1 MGDSCGCRIRD
12 NMMLLSLTLAAVA
25 SLASSESGIS
35 YTAEPFK
42 ADQQQLAH
50 ITYTAE
56 PFKTEFKPINT
67 NAAIQPFTTYASLP
81 RTYTPIN
88 TLSSSSSS
96 SYSYALPLSYN
107 AFPAVSNL
115 YTNSLTSLTSSN
127 WFYNSRPISRESSN
141 IVPASTR
148 TIPSSPLVRALYNP
162 AIVQPLTA
170 TKQMAKREAEA
181 GMTYTAEPFESKSML
196 TYTAEPF
203 KSKKTTLSP
212 PRLAYQPLSV
222 PKPAY
227 SGMPSNFAY
236 TYQRPVSYNS
246 FITPTSYPTAYT
258 LPYTLPYTSS
268 YMQPTRIQPSTY
280 TYTTHL
286 SNFGLCLNN
295 LGAQVPC

>member
-25 SLASSESGIS
+25 SLASSESGIN

-56 PFKTEFKPINT
+56 PFKTEFKPIKT

-96 SYSYALPLSYN
+96 YSYTLPLSYN
-107 AFPAVSNL
+107 TLPALSSL
-115 YTNSLTSLTSSN
+115 YTNSLPLTSSN
-127 WFYNSRPISRESSN
+127 WFYNSRPISRVSSN

-148 TIPSSPLVRALYNP
+148 TIPSVSSPLVRALYNP

-181 GMTYTAEPFESKSML
+181 GMTYTAEPFKSKSML

-203 KSKKTTLSP
+203 ESKETTLSP
-212 PRLAYQPLSV
+212 PR
-222 PKPAY
+222 PAY
-227 SGMPSNFAY
+227 PGMPSNFAY

-246 FITPTSYPTAYT
+246 FINPTSYPTAYT

>member
-1 MGDSCGCRIRD
+1 
-12 NMMLLSLTLAAVA
+12 MMLLSLTLAAVA

-88 TLSSSSSS
+88 TLSSSSS
-96 SYSYALPLSYN
+96 YTLPLSYN
-107 AFPAVSNL
+107 TLPALSSL
-115 YTNSLTSLTSSN
+115 YTNSLPLTSSN
-127 WFYNSRPISRESSN
+127 WFYNSRPISRVSSN

-148 TIPSSPLVRALYNP
+148 TIPSVSSPLVRALYNP

-181 GMTYTAEPFESKSML
+181 GMTYTAEPFKSKSML

-203 KSKKTTLSP
+203 ESKETTLCS
-212 PRLAYQPLSV
+212 PRLAFQPLSV

-236 TYQRPVSYNS
+236 TYQR
-246 FITPTSYPTAYT
+246 
-258 LPYTLPYTSS
+258 
-268 YMQPTRIQPSTY
+268 
-280 TYTTHL
+280 
-286 SNFGLCLNN
+286 
-295 LGAQVPC
+295 

>member
-1 MGDSCGCRIRD
+1 MGAPDSCGCRIRD

-25 SLASSESGIS
+25 SLASSESGIN

-56 PFKTEFKPINT
+56 PFKTEFKPIKT

-96 SYSYALPLSYN
+96 YSYTLPLSYN
-107 AFPAVSNL
+107 TLPALSSL
-115 YTNSLTSLTSSN
+115 YTNSLPLTSSN
-127 WFYNSRPISRESSN
+127 WFYNSRPISRVSSN

-148 TIPSSPLVRALYNP
+148 TIPSVSSPLVRALYNP

-203 KSKKTTLSP
+203 KSKKTTLSS
-212 PRLAYQPLSV
+212 PRLAYQPLLSV

-236 TYQRPVSYNS
+236 PYQHPISYNS
-246 FITPTSYPTAYT
+246 FINPTSYPTAYT
-258 LPYTLPYTSS
+258 VPYTSS
-268 YMQPTRIQPSTY
+268 YMHPTRIQPSTY

>member
-56 PFKTEFKPINT
+56 PFKTEFKPINN

-88 TLSSSSSS
+88 TLSSSSSSS

-127 WFYNSRPISRESSN
+127 WFYNSRPISRVSSN

-148 TIPSSPLVRALYNP
+148 TIPSSPL
-162 AIVQPLTA
+162 
-170 TKQMAKREAEA
+170 MAKREAEA

-246 FITPTSYPTAYT
+246 FINPTSYPTAYT

>member
-1 MGDSCGCRIRD
+1 MGAPDSCGCRIRD

-81 RTYTPIN
+81 RTYT
-88 TLSSSSSS
+88 
-96 SYSYALPLSYN
+96 
-107 AFPAVSNL
+107 
-115 YTNSLTSLTSSN
+115 
-127 WFYNSRPISRESSN
+127 
-141 IVPASTR
+141 
-148 TIPSSPLVRALYNP
+148 
-162 AIVQPLTA
+162 
-170 TKQMAKREAEA
+170 
-181 GMTYTAEPFESKSML
+181 
-196 TYTAEPF
+196 
-203 KSKKTTLSP
+203 
-212 PRLAYQPLSV
+212 
-222 PKPAY
+222 
-227 SGMPSNFAY
+227 
-236 TYQRPVSYNS
+236 
-246 FITPTSYPTAYT
+246 
-258 LPYTLPYTSS
+258 LPYTSS

>member
-1 MGDSCGCRIRD
+1 MGAPDSCGCRIRD

-56 PFKTEFKPINT
+56 PFKTEFKPINS

-88 TLSSSSSS
+88 TLSSSS
-96 SYSYALPLSYN
+96 
-107 AFPAVSNL
+107 
-115 YTNSLTSLTSSN
+115 
-127 WFYNSRPISRESSN
+127 
-141 IVPASTR
+141 
-148 TIPSSPLVRALYNP
+148 SSPLVRALYNP

-203 KSKKTTLSP
+203 ESKETTLSP

-222 PKPAY
+222 PK
-227 SGMPSNFAY
+227 
-236 TYQRPVSYNS
+236 
-246 FITPTSYPTAYT
+246 
-258 LPYTLPYTSS
+258 
-268 YMQPTRIQPSTY
+268 
-280 TYTTHL
+280 
-286 SNFGLCLNN
+286 
-295 LGAQVPC
+295 

>member
-1 MGDSCGCRIRD
+1 MGAPDSCGCRIRD

-96 SYSYALPLSYN
+96 YSYTLPLYYN
-107 AFPAVSNL
+107 TLPALSSL
-115 YTNSLTSLTSSN
+115 YTNSLPLTSSN
-127 WFYNSRPISRESSN
+127 WFYNSRPISRVSSN

-148 TIPSSPLVRALYNP
+148 TIPSVSSPLVRALYNP

-181 GMTYTAEPFESKSML
+181 GL

-203 KSKKTTLSP
+203 KSKKTTLSS
-212 PRLAYQPLSV
+212 PRLAYQPLLSV

-236 TYQRPVSYNS
+236 TYQHPISYNS
-246 FITPTSYPTAYT
+246 FINPPSYPTAYT
-258 LPYTLPYTSS
+258 VPYTSS
-268 YMQPTRIQPSTY
+268 YMHPTRIQPSTY

>member
-1 MGDSCGCRIRD
+1 MGAPDSCGCRIRD

-96 SYSYALPLSYN
+96 YSYTLPLSYN
-107 AFPAVSNL
+107 TLPALSSL
-115 YTNSLTSLTSSN
+115 YTNSLPLPSSN
-127 WFYNSRPISRESSN
+127 WFYNSRPISRVSSN

-148 TIPSSPLVRALYNP
+148 TIPSVSSPLVRALYNP

-181 GMTYTAEPFESKSML
+181 GMTYTAEPFKSKSML

-203 KSKKTTLSP
+203 ESKETTLSP
-212 PRLAYQPLSV
+212 PR
-222 PKPAY
+222 PAY
-227 SGMPSNFAY
+227 PGMPSNFAY

-246 FITPTSYPTAYT
+246 FINPTSYPTAYT

>member
-1 MGDSCGCRIRD
+1 
-12 NMMLLSLTLAAVA
+12 MMLLSLTLAAVA

-42 ADQQQLAH
+42 AEQQQLAH

-67 NAAIQPFTTYASLP
+67 NNAAIQPFTTYASLP

-96 SYSYALPLSYN
+96 SSSSYSYALPLSYN

-115 YTNSLTSLTSSN
+115 YTNSLPMTSSN
-127 WFYNSRPISRESSN
+127 WFYNSRPISRVSSS

-148 TIPSSPLVRALYNP
+148 TIPSVSSPLLRALYNP

-170 TKQMAKREAEA
+170 TKQMAKREAES

-203 KSKKTTLSP
+203 
-212 PRLAYQPLSV
+212 Q
-222 PKPAY
+222 
-227 SGMPSNFAY
+227 G
-236 TYQRPVSYNS
+236 
-246 FITPTSYPTAYT
+246 
-258 LPYTLPYTSS
+258 
-268 YMQPTRIQPSTY
+268 
-280 TYTTHL
+280 
-286 SNFGLCLNN
+286 
-295 LGAQVPC
+295 